1 MAVLID
7 TDMLVDLERGVVN
20 AEVEHA
26 IGIEDRAI
34 SVITV
39 SELLHGVHR
48 VSGAQRTR
56 RLAFV
61 EHLLGGI
68 RAIEITEQIARVHA
82 DIWAQLATKRRLIGA
97 HDLWIAATALAH
109 GMGIATGNADEFQRV
124 PGLRV
129 ITAPN

>member
-7 TDMLVDLERGVVN
+7 TDMLVDLERGVSN
-20 AEVEHA
+20 PEVEDM
-26 IGIEDRAI
+26 IGGEDRAI

-48 VSGAQRTR
+48 ARGAQRTR
-56 RLAFV
+56 RRAFV
-61 EHLLGGI
+61 EHLLAGI
-68 RAIEITEQIARVHA
+68 QAIEITETIARVHA
-82 DIWAQLATKRRLIGA
+82 DVWAELAATGQLIGA

-109 GMGIATGNADEFQRV
+109 GMAVATGNGDEFQRV

-129 ITAPN
+129 ISAPD